1 MLAGSRSMLSLFLP
15 FAFACGGSGSGGSS
29 SVSGTVGGTSFTAAS
44 QIAVVTPVTGVA
56 CTAGGDGREARCTPA
71 WKGQAVEIFIT
82 NREGATCDALR
93 ASIAADEDVNYARFD
108 DLGIVVGNQRGELA
122 EGKYDVIA
130 EGNPV
135 SAAGAQLRTTTAT
148 CQQDLAMGASAGTV
162 TLTKVTPTEVAG
174 TYTLTFEAMGSFT
187 GSFDIPVCEVPDGGL
202 SRLLAPDAGHVACT
216 P

>member
-1 MLAGSRSMLSLFLP
+1 MLSLFLP
-15 FAFACGGSGSGGSS
+15 LAVACGGSASGGSS

-56 CTAGGDGREARCTPA
+56 CTPGGDGPEARCTPA

-82 NREGATCDALR
+82 NREGATCEALR
-93 ASIAADEDVNYARFD
+93 ASIAADEVVNYARFD

-135 SAAGAQLRTTTAT
+135 SAAGAQLRTTTST
-148 CQQDLAMGASAGTV
+148 CAQDLA
-162 TLTKVTPTEVAG
+162 PR
-174 TYTLTFEAMGSFT
+174 
-187 GSFDIPVCEVPDGGL
+187 DGGL
-202 SRLLAPDAGHVACT
+202 GGERDLDQGDADRGRGHVHADVRGDGVFHGELRH
-216 P
+216 PGLRGA

>member
-1 MLAGSRSMLSLFLP
+1 MAARSRLILCVSLSLAL
-15 FAFACGGSGSGGSS
+15 ACGGRASGGSS
-29 SVSGTVGGTSFTAAS
+29 SVSGTVGGATFAAAS

-56 CTAGGDGREARCTPA
+56 CTPGGDGR
-71 WKGQAVEIFIT
+71 KGQAVEIFIT
-82 NREGATCDALR
+82 NREGATCDALL
-93 ASIAADEDVNYARFD
+93 ASIAADEVVNYARFD

-135 SAAGAQLRTTTAT
+135 SAAGAQLRTTTST
-148 CQQDLAMGASAGTV
+148 CEQELAMGASAGSV
-162 TLTKVTPTEVAG
+162 TLTKVSPTEVAG
-174 TYTLTFEAMGSFT
+174 TYTLTFGGTGSFT
-187 GSFDIPVCEVPDGGL
+187 GGFDIPVCEVPDGGL